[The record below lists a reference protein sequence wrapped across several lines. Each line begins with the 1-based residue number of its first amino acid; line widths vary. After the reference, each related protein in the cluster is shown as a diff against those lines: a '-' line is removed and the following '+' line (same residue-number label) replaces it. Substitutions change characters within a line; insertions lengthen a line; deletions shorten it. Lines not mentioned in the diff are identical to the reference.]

1 MEQAAHELMDASDY
15 LTECVQR
22 FTINGDVAFME
33 QYFEEALDV
42 GRREKAIEKMAKS
55 QKAGA
60 AREQLVEAL
69 ENSVKLMDREYYAM
83 RLVIEAKGYTDYP
96 EVLKNVVLSEED
108 KALSPE
114 EKIRHATEMVLD
126 NVYYDQKNKI
136 RLDMKESLGEVYDLM
151 YGVESSALTVLKKD
165 IGAVHV
171 LLLMQIVSICIMLR
185 ISSLFGIKPILKAVD
200 KIKEDSPIPET
211 GANEYVYLAKAYNKM
226 YAKNKTNLAQL
237 NFKAS
242 HDELTGAYNRAGYD
256 LLLNN
261 IELESSYMMLFDLD
275 DFKSVNDNYGH
286 EIGDKV
292 LIRLVKVL
300 KSAFRG
306 DDYICR
312 IGGDE
317 FVVFMLNAGAMPHQ
331 LIEEKVE
338 QINNELQK
346 VEDGVPPISASVGII
361 HGKEANDASNLFEK
375 IDAAMYESKKR
386 GKHTYTF
393 YAEHG

>member
-15 LTECVQR
+15 LPECVQS

-136 RLDMKESLGEVYDLM
+136 RRDMKESLGEVYDLM

-237 NFKAS
+237 NFLRERTCLFIGCSLTDPNLRRLLDVATRNNEKPRHYAFLRRNHHFS
-242 HDELTGAYNRAGYD
+242 TKGIDIDALNAYKSIDMNLREKYYSTMGLNIIWIEKYDE
-256 LLLNN
+256 
-261 IELESSYMMLFDLD
+261 IPQ
-275 DFKSVNDNYGH
+275 
-286 EIGDKV
+286 I
-292 LIRLVKVL
+292 L
-300 KSAFRG
+300 KSF
-306 DDYICR
+306 
-312 IGGDE
+312 
-317 FVVFMLNAGAMPHQ
+317 L
-331 LIEEKVE
+331 
-338 QINNELQK
+338 
-346 VEDGVPPISASVGII
+346 
-361 HGKEANDASNLFEK
+361 
-375 IDAAMYESKKR
+375 
-386 GKHTYTF
+386 T
-393 YAEHG
+393 